1 MTYEDGDIGG
11 SVDVQWHTASSDYTP
26 DNVISFGSS
35 YHRSIT
41 SERHRSFQ
49 GSGDWVCKY
58 GWTTGQGCGWIVT
71 TSFRLSWKGK
81 NGEDYN
87 WNNTWV
93 LVRNPSRS
101 LAAGGDSGGPWYLG
115 NTAYGT
121 TSAWHRPR
129 LGAHHDAIYR
139 AINYLALQDLDLL
152 TD

>member
-1 MTYEDGDIGG
+1 M
-11 SVDVQWHTASSDYTP
+11 
-26 DNVISFGSS
+26 ISFGSS

-71 TSFRLSWKGK
+71 TSFRPTWG
-81 NGEDYN
+81 GYN
-87 WNNTWV
+87 WDNTWV

-101 LAAGGDSGGPWYLG
+101 LTAGGDSGGPWYLG

-121 TSAWHRPR
+121 TSAWNNPSIFT
-129 LGAHHDAIYR
+129 GGPNEAIYM